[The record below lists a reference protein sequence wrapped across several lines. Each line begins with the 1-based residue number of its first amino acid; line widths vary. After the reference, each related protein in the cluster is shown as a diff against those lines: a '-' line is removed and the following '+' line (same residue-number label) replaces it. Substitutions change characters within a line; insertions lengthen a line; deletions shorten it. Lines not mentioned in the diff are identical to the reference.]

1 MSVKRNEHFHLF
13 FLFDYANIEFFIV
26 IRTYKGVVFIK
37 KRIIESVFVKNR
49 VKQ

>member
-1 MSVKRNEHFHLF
+1 MSVKRNEHFYLF
-13 FLFDYANIEFFIV
+13 FLFDCANIEL
-26 IRTYKGVVFIK
+26 TKGGIK

>member
-37 KRIIESVFVKNR
+37 KNELLNPFL
-49 VKQ
+49 